1 MNVADSLTPEQRVGL
16 GIADAPP
23 VRIIPVAEYDPRDYL
38 VDTTPRRADR

>member
-1 MNVADSLTPEQRVGL
+1 MTRLADLLTPAQRAAL
-16 GIADAPP
+16 GRPEP